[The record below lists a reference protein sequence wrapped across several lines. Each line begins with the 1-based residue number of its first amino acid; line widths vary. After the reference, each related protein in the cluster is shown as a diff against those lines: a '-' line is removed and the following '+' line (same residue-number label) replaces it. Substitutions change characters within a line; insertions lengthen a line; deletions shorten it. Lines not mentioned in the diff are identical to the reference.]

1 MIDGFRYS
9 FLEKSD
15 GSIFVGSVYLIVLA
29 IALWIVT
36 YLLYK
41 RGYKI
46 KS

>member
-15 GSIFVGSVYLIVLA
+15 GSIMIGLIYLTILSFIMFMLA
-29 IALWIVT
+29 YI
-36 YLLYK
+36 LYK
-41 RGYKI
+41 KGYKI